1 MSHGA
6 PKLCSTIS
14 LMKPLNG
21 VKVIDLTH
29 MLAGPYAGMVL
40 ADLGAEVVKVEP
52 LGSGEMT
59 RGLLKNDPNYSFKNF
74 GAYFLTL
81 NRNKKSVS
89 IDLKNKKGLEV
100 FYDLVRSADVV
111 LNNFSAGVVSKL
123 KIDFENLSSIN
134 PKIITCSITGFG
146 ETGPHS
152 TRPAYDQIVQAYSGG
167 MSITGKDS
175 NSPTRAGIPIG
186 DLGSGLYSVIGILS
200 ALYSRE
206 KTQKGQHI
214 DLSLL
219 DVQISLLTY
228 MATMQTLSGID
239 PEPIGNA
246 HFVHVP
252 YNSFTTSDG
261 YVVIAVIT
269 DEFWQSLK
277 SVVNVGSLD
286 DSKYD
291 SSIDRLKNQAF
302 IENELNKVLSTQTS
316 GYWIDKLNKA
326 KVPCAPINKFSDA
339 LNDEQVKHRNMIVEV
354 EHPDGGFVKMPGNPV
369 KMSYTNEESYS
380 SPPHLGTDTREILK
394 NWSKYED
401 DKIESLEN
409 EKIIQS
415 ID

>member
-1 MSHGA
+1 
-6 PKLCSTIS
+6 
-14 LMKPLNG
+14 MKPLNG
-21 VKVIDLTH
+21 VKIIDLTH

-52 LGSGEMT
+52 LLTGEMT
-59 RGLLKNDPNYSFKNF
+59 RGLLKDDPNYSFKDF

-81 NRNKKSVS
+81 NRNKKSIS
-89 IDLKNKKGLEV
+89 IDLKNDQGLEV
-100 FYDLVRSADVV
+100 FYDLIQTADIV
-111 LNNFSAGVVSKL
+111 LNNFSAGVVKKL
-123 KIDFENLSSIN
+123 KIDFDHLSKVN

-167 MSITGKDS
+167 MSITGSDVS
-175 NSPTRAGIPIG
+175 SPTRAGIPIG

-206 KTQKGQHI
+206 KSKLGQHI
-214 DLSLL
+214 DISLL

-252 YNSFTTSDG
+252 YNSFTTKNG
-261 YVVIAVIT
+261 FVVIAVIT
-269 DEFWQSLK
+269 DAFWNSLK
-277 SVVNVGSLD
+277 TVINVDCLD
-286 DSKYD
+286 DEKFNHSV
-291 SSIDRLKNQAF
+291 DRLQNQEF
-302 IENELNKVLSTQTS
+302 IEMEINKALSRETS
-316 GYWIDKLNKA
+316 EYWIQKLNEA

-339 LNDEQVKHRNMIVEV
+339 LNDEQVIHRNMMVDV
-354 EHPDGGFVKMPGNPV
+354 DHPDGGKVKMPGNPV
-369 KMSYTNEESYS
+369 KMSYTNEDTFSP
-380 SPPHLGTDTREILK
+380 PPHLGKHTKEILK
-394 NWSKYED
+394 EWSNYNDE
-401 DKIESLEN
+401 KIDLLLKKN
-409 EKIIQS
+409 IIQS

>member
-1 MSHGA
+1 
-6 PKLCSTIS
+6 
-14 LMKPLNG
+14 
-21 VKVIDLTH
+21 

-167 MSITGKDS
+167 MSITGKDAK
-175 NSPTRAGIPIG
+175 SPTRAGIPIG

-286 DSKYD
+286 DSKFD
-291 SSIDRLKNQAF
+291 SSIDRLKNQSF

>member
-1 MSHGA
+1 
-6 PKLCSTIS
+6 
-14 LMKPLNG
+14 MKPLNG

-167 MSITGKDS
+167 MSITGK
-175 NSPTRAGIPIG
+175 NTKSPTRAGIPIG

-286 DSKYD
+286 DSKFD

>member
-1 MSHGA
+1 
-6 PKLCSTIS
+6 
-14 LMKPLNG
+14 MKPLDG

-29 MLAGPYAGMVL
+29 MLAGPYAGMVI

-52 LGSGEMT
+52 LDTGEMT
-59 RGLLKNDPNYSFKNF
+59 RGLLKNDPDYSFKDF

-89 IDLKNKKGLEV
+89 IDLKTNEGLNV
-100 FYDLVRSADVV
+100 FYDLVKSADVV

-123 KIDFENLSSIN
+123 KIDFEQLSKIN
-134 PKIITCSITGFG
+134 PKIITCSISGFG

-167 MSITGKDS
+167 MSITGPDI

-206 KTQKGQHI
+206 RTNQGQHVDI
-214 DLSLL
+214 SLL

-228 MATMQTLSGID
+228 MATMHTLSGIN

-252 YNSFTTSDG
+252 YNSFTTKDG
-261 YVVIAVIT
+261 FVVIAVIT
-269 DEFWQSLK
+269 DAFWHSLK
-277 SVVNVGSLD
+277 SVVNVESLN
-286 DSKYD
+286 DSKFNL
-291 SSIDRLKNQAF
+291 SVDRLKNQEF
-302 IENELNKVLSTQTS
+302 IESELNKILSTQES
-316 GYWIDKLNKA
+316 KFWIEKLNEA
-326 KVPCAPINKFSDA
+326 KVPCAPINKFSEA
-339 LNDEQVKHRNMIVEV
+339 LSDEQVIHRNMMVEV
-354 EHPDGGFVKMPGNPV
+354 SHPDGGSVKMPGNPV
-369 KMSYTNEESYS
+369 KMSYTNEDSFS
-380 SPPHLGTDTREILK
+380 PPPHLGTHTREILQQ
-394 NWSKYED
+394 WSGYDEIQINNLID
-401 DKIESLEN
+401 

>member
-1 MSHGA
+1 
-6 PKLCSTIS
+6 
-14 LMKPLNG
+14 MKPLNG

-59 RGLLKNDPNYSFKNF
+59 RGLLKNEPNYSFKNF

-167 MSITGKDS
+167 MSITGKDAK
-175 NSPTRAGIPIG
+175 SPTRAGIPIG
-186 DLGSGLYSVIGILS
+186 DLGSGLYSVVGILS

-261 YVVIAVIT
+261 FVVIAVIT

-286 DSKYD
+286 DSKFD

-316 GYWIDKLNKA
+316 DHWIDKLNKA

-380 SPPHLGTDTREILK
+380 SPPHLGTNTREILK
-394 NWSKYED
+394 NWSKYQD
-401 DKIESLEN
+401 DEIESLEN

-415 ID
+415 VD

>member
-1 MSHGA
+1 
-6 PKLCSTIS
+6 
-14 LMKPLNG
+14 MKPLNG

-167 MSITGKDS
+167 MSITGKDAK
-175 NSPTRAGIPIG
+175 SPTRAGIPIG
-186 DLGSGLYSVIGILS
+186 DLGSGLYSVVGILS

-261 YVVIAVIT
+261 FVVIAVIT

-277 SVVNVGSLD
+277 SVVKVGTLD
-286 DSKYD
+286 DSKFD

-302 IENELNKVLSTQTS
+302 IEDELNKILSTQTS
-316 GYWIDKLNKA
+316 DHWIDKLNKA

-380 SPPHLGTDTREILK
+380 SPPHLGTNTREILK
-394 NWSKYED
+394 NWSKYQD
-401 DKIESLEN
+401 DEIEILEH

>member
-1 MSHGA
+1 
-6 PKLCSTIS
+6 
-14 LMKPLNG
+14 
-21 VKVIDLTH
+21 

-167 MSITGKDS
+167 MSITGKDAK
-175 NSPTRAGIPIG
+175 SPTRAGIPIG
-186 DLGSGLYSVIGILS
+186 DLGSGLYSVVGILS

-261 YVVIAVIT
+261 FVVIAVIT
-269 DEFWQSLK
+269 DEFWKSLK

-286 DSKYD
+286 DSKFD

-316 GYWIDKLNKA
+316 DHWIDKLNKA

>member
-1 MSHGA
+1 
-6 PKLCSTIS
+6 
-14 LMKPLNG
+14 MKPLNG

-167 MSITGKDS
+167 MSITGKDAK
-175 NSPTRAGIPIG
+175 SPTRAGIPIG
-186 DLGSGLYSVIGILS
+186 DLGSGLYSVVGILS

-261 YVVIAVIT
+261 FVVIAVIT

-277 SVVNVGSLD
+277 SVVKVGTLD
-286 DSKYD
+286 DSKFD
-291 SSIDRLKNQAF
+291 SSINRLKNQAF
-302 IENELNKVLSTQTS
+302 IEGELNKVLSTQTS
-316 GYWIDKLNKA
+316 DHWIDKLNKA

-380 SPPHLGTDTREILK
+380 SPPHLGTNTREILK
-394 NWSKYED
+394 NWSKYQD
-401 DKIESLEN
+401 DEIEILEN

>member
-1 MSHGA
+1 
-6 PKLCSTIS
+6 
-14 LMKPLNG
+14 MKPLNG

-167 MSITGKDS
+167 MSITGKDAK
-175 NSPTRAGIPIG
+175 SPTRAGIPIG

-261 YVVIAVIT
+261 FVVIAVIT
-269 DEFWQSLK
+269 DEFWKSLK
-277 SVVNVGSLD
+277 SVVNVSSLD
-286 DSKYD
+286 DSKFD

-316 GYWIDKLNKA
+316 DHWIDKLNKA

-380 SPPHLGTDTREILK
+380 SPPHLGTNTREILK
-394 NWSKYED
+394 NWSKYQD
-401 DKIESLEN
+401 DEIESLEN

>member
-1 MSHGA
+1 
-6 PKLCSTIS
+6 
-14 LMKPLNG
+14 MKPLNG

-167 MSITGKDS
+167 MSITGKDAK
-175 NSPTRAGIPIG
+175 SPTRAGIPIG

-261 YVVIAVIT
+261 FVVIAVIT

-277 SVVNVGSLD
+277 SVVKVGTLD
-286 DSKYD
+286 DSKFD
-291 SSIDRLKNQAF
+291 SSIERLKNQAF

-316 GYWIDKLNKA
+316 DHWIDKLNKA

-380 SPPHLGTDTREILK
+380 SPPHLGSNTREILK
-394 NWSKYED
+394 NWSKYQD
-401 DKIESLEN
+401 DEIESLEN

-415 ID
+415 VD

>member
-1 MSHGA
+1 
-6 PKLCSTIS
+6 
-14 LMKPLNG
+14 MKPLNG

-123 KIDFENLSSIN
+123 KIDFENLFSIN

-152 TRPAYDQIVQAYSGG
+152 NRPAYDQIVQAYSGG
-167 MSITGKDS
+167 MSITGKDTK
-175 NSPTRAGIPIG
+175 SPTRAGIPIG

-261 YVVIAVIT
+261 FVVIAVIT

-277 SVVNVGSLD
+277 SVVNVGSLN
-286 DSKYD
+286 DSRFD

-302 IENELNKVLSTQTS
+302 IENELNKILSTQTS

>member
-1 MSHGA
+1 
-6 PKLCSTIS
+6 
-14 LMKPLNG
+14 MKPLNG

-123 KIDFENLSSIN
+123 KIDFENLFSIN

-167 MSITGKDS
+167 MSITGKDAK
-175 NSPTRAGIPIG
+175 SPTRAGIPIG

-261 YVVIAVIT
+261 FVVIAVIT

-286 DSKYD
+286 DSKFD

-316 GYWIDKLNKA
+316 DHWIDKLNKA

>member
-1 MSHGA
+1 
-6 PKLCSTIS
+6 
-14 LMKPLNG
+14 MKPLNG

-89 IDLKNKKGLEV
+89 IDLKNKKGLDV

-167 MSITGKDS
+167 MSITGKDAK
-175 NSPTRAGIPIG
+175 SPTRAGIPIG
-186 DLGSGLYSVIGILS
+186 DLGSGLYSVVGILS

-261 YVVIAVIT
+261 FVVIAVIT

-277 SVVNVGSLD
+277 SVVKVGTLD
-286 DSKYD
+286 DSKFD

-302 IENELNKVLSTQTS
+302 IEDELNKVLSTQTS
-316 GYWIDKLNKA
+316 DHWIDKLNKA

-380 SPPHLGTDTREILK
+380 SPPHLGTNTREILK
-394 NWSKYED
+394 NWSKYQD
-401 DKIESLEN
+401 DEIEILEK

>member
-1 MSHGA
+1 
-6 PKLCSTIS
+6 
-14 LMKPLNG
+14 MKPLNG

-52 LGSGEMT
+52 LGNGEMT

-100 FYDLVRSADVV
+100 FYDLVKSADIV

-123 KIDFENLSSIN
+123 KIDFENLSTIN

-167 MSITGKDS
+167 MSITGKDAK
-175 NSPTRAGIPIG
+175 SPTRAGIPIG

-261 YVVIAVIT
+261 FVVIAVIT
-269 DEFWQSLK
+269 DEFWKSLK
-277 SVVNVGSLD
+277 SVVNIDSLD
-286 DSKYD
+286 DPKFD
-291 SSIDRLKNQAF
+291 SSIDRLKNQIF
-302 IENELNKVLSTQTS
+302 IENELNKTLSTQTS
-316 GYWIDKLNKA
+316 DHWIEKLNKA
-326 KVPCAPINKFSDA
+326 KVPCGPINKFSDA

-380 SPPHLGTDTREILK
+380 SPPHLGTNTREILK
-394 NWSKYED
+394 NWSKYGE
-401 DKIESLEN
+401 DKIKDLEKEN
-409 EKIIQS
+409 IIQS